1 MERETFDVGKYLVSL
16 KGKDYLPVA
25 GRIEWFRHV
34 YGDGWTWKIEIMN
47 LEHVLAGATFC
58 LARCQILDD
67 SGILRVEAYKREDAG
82 HFADFIEKAT
92 TGALGRAL
100 LMLGFGTNAALDE
113 IDELSSVSQRVVDAP
128 IERKPNPP
136 QVVVKSPEKK
146 AGTGSGAKAFN
157 KEIIRLLPDIT
168 SKEKMELYRKLT
180 DTPETEP
187 IDDALAQIIADKLA
201 TCQAIEDVY
210 KRES

>member
-25 GRIEWFRHV
+25 GRIEWFRHT
-34 YGDGWTWKIEIMN
+34 YGDGWTWKIDIVN
-47 LEHVLAGATFC
+47 LEHVIAGATFC

-82 HFADFIEKAT
+82 HFGDFIEKAT

-113 IDELSSVSQRVVDAP
+113 LDELSSIAQRVVDAP
-128 IERKPNPP
+128 VERLPNPP
-136 QVVVKSPEKK
+136 VVQAKSPEKK
-146 AGTGSGAKAFN
+146 AATGAGAKAFN
-157 KEIIRLLPDIT
+157 REITRLIPEIT
-168 SKEKMELYRKLT
+168 SKEKMDLYRKLT
-180 DTPETEP
+180 DTPESEP
-187 IDDALAQIIADKLA
+187 IDDALALIIADKLA
-201 TCQAIEDVY
+201 TCKTIDDIYAKD
-210 KRES
+210 S